1 MLIGTAPIAYRVATD
16 PGIRILVSDLA
27 CCALEAGSA
36 TTQNLLE
43 PENPGHDEPRITVV
57 LISGTVTHLLA
68 PAVEQQWS
76 KVPDPKIAVAVGA
89 CASSGGPYWD
99 ATTVVNGIT
108 DLIPASG
115 FIAGC
120 PPRPDVIVDGVCSLV
135 GSL

>member
-1 MLIGTAPIAYRVATD
+1 MLIGAGPTAYRVAKD
-16 PGIRILVSDLA
+16 PGIRILMSDLA
-27 CCALEAGSA
+27 CCALEVGSA
-36 TTQNLLE
+36 ATQNLLVVE
-43 PENPGHDEPRITVV
+43 EATHIEPRITVV

-76 KVPDPKIAVAVGA
+76 KVSDPKIAVAVGA

-99 ATTVVNGIT
+99 APTVLNGIT
-108 DLIPASG
+108 GLIPASG

-135 GSL
+135 ESL

>member
-68 PAVEQQWS
+68 PAV
-76 KVPDPKIAVAVGA
+76 
-89 CASSGGPYWD
+89 
-99 ATTVVNGIT
+99 
-108 DLIPASG
+108 
-115 FIAGC
+115 
-120 PPRPDVIVDGVCSLV
+120 
-135 GSL
+135 